1 MHITRYNIAGLSGQ
15 AYQRRLSASH
25 LTSAFRKA
33 GIYPFNSKVVE
44 AADIAPATIY
54 TAQPTTKDT
63 SNENNNN
70 KETTPENDTE
80 ILEEDQNSE
89 SILAE
94 VNQTDNNPT
103 QNETEVTL
111 EDVTMVGDNEAS
123 QQTTDS
129 EKCKIPTSTTSQ
141 TNIFLQKRT
150 ISSVIPQQKK
160 RKSNYFSVTGN
171 LAKKKN
177 VEYLKEQKLK

>member
-44 AADIAPATIY
+44 AADIAPAT
-54 TAQPTTKDT
+54 TKDT
-63 SNENNNN
+63 INENNNN

-103 QNETEVTL
+103 QNETEVRL

>member
-44 AADIAPATIY
+44 AADIAPAT
-54 TAQPTTKDT
+54 TKDT
-63 SNENNNN
+63 INENNNN